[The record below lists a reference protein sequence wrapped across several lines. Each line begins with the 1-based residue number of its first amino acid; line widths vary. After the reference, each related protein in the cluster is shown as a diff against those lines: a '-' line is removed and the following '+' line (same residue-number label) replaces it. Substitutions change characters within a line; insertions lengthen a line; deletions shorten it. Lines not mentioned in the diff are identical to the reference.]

1 MSNQKTLIRCMRLI
15 DFVQEKPRQ
24 VYSIMSFLGVS
35 ERTVYRYFKAFE
47 EIGWTVVKDEF
58 GKYTIH
64 KREREMSRI
73 DELQRDVLAWAQER
87 DLLHAKNATA
97 QMGKVSEEV
106 EEFFAEVNSGDRH
119 EMKLEFGDV
128 LVTLIILA
136 EQLSINPEECLSM
149 AYEKIKSRKGKT
161 INGQFIKEK

>member
-1 MSNQKTLIRCMRLI
+1 
-15 DFVQEKPRQ
+15 
-24 VYSIMSFLGVS
+24 
-35 ERTVYRYFKAFE
+35 
-47 EIGWTVVKDEF
+47 
-58 GKYTIH
+58 
-64 KREREMSRI
+64 MSRI
-73 DELQRDVLAWAQER
+73 DELQRAVLAWAEER

-97 QMGKVSEEV
+97 QMGKVAEEV
-106 EEFFAEVNSGDRH
+106 EEFFAEVKSGDLH

-136 EQLSINPEECLSM
+136 EQLSINPEECLAM